1 MSVQQDKS
9 KQLDQEQEKNTL
21 RYLRD
26 NPDFFERHLDLL
38 AGMILPHE
46 RGEAVSLVER
56 QVAILREQ
64 KDKAKKKLQLLIANA
79 QQNEQ
84 LVNKLNKLIL
94 DMMDATSL
102 EQLLK
107 LVEHRLS
114 ADFSADE
121 VIIRLFNSDVKSDKA
136 SWSVEELSAFEQ
148 VTAKRKPVCGKL
160 SDDHMQALFNDTAEK
175 INSVALIP
183 LIKTEDSKQCMGLV
197 AIGSKEASRFSADM
211 DTLFLSQL
219 AKVLTRVINLHLSG

>member
-9 KQLDQEQEKNTL
+9 KQLDQQQEKSTV

-38 AGMILPHE
+38 ADMVLPHQS
-46 RGEAVSLVER
+46 GNAVSLIER
-56 QVAILREQ
+56 QVSILREQ
-64 KDKAKKKLQLLIANA
+64 KDEHKKKLQLLIANA

-84 LVNKLNKLIL
+84 LSNKLNKLIL

-102 EQLLK
+102 DQLLN
-107 LVEHRLS
+107 LAEHRLS

-121 VIIRLFNSDVKSDKA
+121 VMVRLLNSNVKSDKA
-136 SWSVEELSAFEQ
+136 SWSAEELSAFEQ

-160 SDDHMQALFNDTAEK
+160 PDEQMQALFKETAGT
-175 INSVALIP
+175 IHSVALIP
-183 LIKTEDSKQCMGLV
+183 LLKDEDSKQCIGLV
-197 AIGSKEASRFSADM
+197 AIGSKDAKRFSADM
-211 DTLFLSQL
+211 DTLFLSHL
-219 AKVLTRVINLHLSG
+219 AKVLTRVINLHLNG

>member
-1 MSVQQDKS
+1 MSMQQDKA
-9 KQLDQEQEKNTL
+9 KQADQEQEKITV

-38 AGMILPHE
+38 ADMVLPHDS
-46 RGEAVSLVER
+46 GNAVSLVER
-56 QVAILREQ
+56 QVSVLRDQ
-64 KDKAKKKLQLLIANA
+64 KDEHKKKLQFLIANA
-79 QQNEQ
+79 KQNEQ
-84 LVNKLNKLIL
+84 LNNKLNKLIL

-102 EQLLK
+102 DQLLN

-121 VIIRLFNSDVKSDKA
+121 VIVRLLNSSAKSDKA
-136 SWSVEELSAFEQ
+136 SWRAEELSAFER
-148 VTAKRKPVCGKL
+148 VTEKRKPVCGKL

-183 LIKTEDSKQCMGLV
+183 LIKDEDSKQCVGLV
-197 AIGSKEASRFSADM
+197 AIGSKETSRFSADM
-211 DTLFLSQL
+211 DTMFLSHL
-219 AKVLTRVINLHLSG
+219 AKVLTRVINMHLNG